1 MSYKITVGPVS
12 ESITLSDAK
21 GWLKI
26 HEDVS
31 DDDELIRGLI
41 ATARVWAERGTGRA
55 LLTQTIQEVWDD
67 VTQRV
72 FYLSIGPLV
81 SVSSFEY
88 RNSAGTY
95 VTWASTNYTV
105 DDVTEPGRLVINS
118 ATNLPYST
126 TLNTI
131 YPNMIRI
138 TYVAGKST
146 AAEVDANII
155 TAMKLQI
162 RLMYDNRED
171 MPLGKESSLFARSAW
186 NLLSISRLTM
196 L

>member
-1 MSYKITVGPVS
+1 VSYKITVGPVS
-12 ESITLSDAK
+12 EPITLSDAK

-31 DDDELIRGLI
+31 EDDELVRGLI

-55 LLTQTIQEVWDD
+55 LLTQTVQEVWDD
-67 VTQRV
+67 VTKRV

-81 SVSSFEY
+81 SVTSFEY

-95 VTWASTNYTV
+95 VTWPSTNYTV

-118 ATNLPYST
+118 TTNLPYST

-131 YPNMIRI
+131 FPNMIRI
-138 TYVAGKST
+138 TYTAGKST

-162 RLMYDNRED
+162 RLMYDKRED
-171 MPLGKESSLFARSAW
+171 MPLGKETSIFARSAW

>member
-12 ESITLSDAK
+12 EPITLSDAK
-21 GWLKI
+21 AWLKI

-31 DDDELIRGLI
+31 EDDELIRGLI

-55 LLTQTIQEVWDD
+55 LLAQTVQEVWDD
-67 VTQRV
+67 VTKRV

-88 RNSAGTY
+88 RNSAGAY
-95 VTWASTNYTV
+95 VTWDSTNYTV

-118 ATNLPYST
+118 TTNLPYST

-138 TYVAGKST
+138 TYTAGKST
-146 AAEVDANII
+146 AGEVDANII

-171 MPLGKESSLFARSAW
+171 MPLGKETSIFARSAW

>member
-1 MSYKITVGPVS
+1 VSYKITVGPVS
-12 ESITLSDAK
+12 EPITLNDAK
-21 GWLKI
+21 DWLKI

-31 DDDELIRGLI
+31 EDDELIRGLI
-41 ATARVWAERGTGRA
+41 ATARIWAERGTGRA
-55 LLTQTIQEVWDD
+55 LLTQTVQEVWDD
-67 VTQRV
+67 VTQH
-72 FYLSIGPLV
+72 FSLGPLA

-118 ATNLPYST
+118 TTTLPYSLT
-126 TLNTI
+126 WNTI
-131 YPNMIRI
+131 FPNMIRI

-171 MPLGKESSLFARSAW
+171 MPLGKESSATARSAW
-186 NLLSISRLTM
+186 YLLSLSRLTM